1 MIFGSISAIFEKRI
15 NKMIAFSSAA
25 QIGYIYLAIG
35 MGEAGIACALFQILT
50 HAVTKPL
57 LFTAAHGLSEASSSK
72 TQLKYLRN
80 SGRRNVL
87 AGIGFTVGALSMIGF
102 PFFAGFVVKYV
113 YIQSALEGSV
123 ETYKLVVVILSLVIS
138 TLLFS
143 KILKENLPPCTLLS
157 SILADTPLTSLLEEQ
172 LFNVLIANIELEIA
186 TIDPKSNEK
195 IFTFLF
201 ISRFTNVINRLLLLL

>member
-1 MIFGSISAIFEKRI
+1 MRISFSVLGKIGVFITLVVSLKAWLPIVCRPSLKLILVILEQLLKAQSPILSTVLGIVSSLSIDE
-15 NKMIAFSSAA
+15 
-25 QIGYIYLAIG
+25 
-35 MGEAGIACALFQILT
+35 
-50 HAVTKPL
+50 L
-57 LFTAAHGLSEASSSK
+57 LFVKEALMSEIWYSTSLYLNFPPLKSNPDGAINSS
-72 TQLKYLRN
+72 T
-80 SGRRNVL
+80 
-87 AGIGFTVGALSMIGF
+87 
-102 PFFAGFVVKYV
+102 
-113 YIQSALEGSV
+113 
-123 ETYKLVVVILSLVIS
+123 LVIS